1 MKKNVFLITFICL
14 VINIFAQKV
23 DKQEIEF
30 EYKRMPKKPL
40 NKDIK
45 NYSSQ
50 VILKYEA
57 DIIAEQ
63 EKAKDEYEKAVAEYP
78 QKVKNAKAKH
88 NQAIM
93 QYEKEMAEWK
103 NKPMGSKIL
112 EKAILEE
119 DNRPVHPGEFYT
131 PKEPVLI
138 EPKHQKVFDKDVL
151 ANTYLKL
158 EGYNKKNE
166 NALQITATLYG
177 FENLEPE
184 LKFAPGN
191 SYTDKKTGQRV
202 DVVNYWY
209 ETIYK
214 HPINLKIKTPTGET
228 ILDETLEELNKF
240 SLAKTDASQGKR
252 PEINK
257 DVYMESLQN
266 RIVETNMKYIND
278 YINDN
283 YGFPKIKRSTI
294 IYRVETKKL
303 NYDDYQEAF
312 ELAISG
318 YNMLIDDNATAREN
332 INKAIQIWEKAL
344 TESNPADKKSRVNA
358 DISIITMFNLAEAL
372 IWTDDYTKAD
382 MYLNKI
388 IGLKP
393 SRKEMKSIE
402 KYRDFIKEQKERWIA
417 NKID

>member
-1 MKKNVFLITFICL
+1 
-14 VINIFAQKV
+14 
-23 DKQEIEF
+23 
-30 EYKRMPKKPL
+30 
-40 NKDIK
+40 
-45 NYSSQ
+45 
-50 VILKYEA
+50 
-57 DIIAEQ
+57 
-63 EKAKDEYEKAVAEYP
+63 
-78 QKVKNAKAKH
+78 
-88 NQAIM
+88 
-93 QYEKEMAEWK
+93 
-103 NKPMGSKIL
+103 
-112 EKAILEE
+112 
-119 DNRPVHPGEFYT
+119 
-131 PKEPVLI
+131 
-138 EPKHQKVFDKDVL
+138 
-151 ANTYLKL
+151 
-158 EGYNKKNE
+158 
-166 NALQITATLYG
+166 
-177 FENLEPE
+177 
-184 LKFAPGN
+184 
-191 SYTDKKTGQRV
+191 
-202 DVVNYWY
+202 
-209 ETIYK
+209 
-214 HPINLKIKTPTGET
+214 
-228 ILDETLEELNKF
+228 
-240 SLAKTDASQGKR
+240 
-252 PEINK
+252 
-257 DVYMESLQN
+257 
-266 RIVETNMKYIND
+266 MKYIND

-417 NKID
+417 KK